1 MKTMTVMIEWSA
13 VAIALYATLTLAM
26 PIEALASIV

>member
-13 VAIALYATLTLAM
+13 VAIALYAMLALTAPLTAV
-26 PIEALASIV
+26 A